1 MSKTGVAVL
10 GLGMMGG
17 GMAGRLLSQGFAVTV
32 FNRNPDRARA
42 LVDRGA
48 VFAKS
53 PQEAAMRSEIIISMV
68 SDDAASRQ
76 VWLGERGAL
85 ADAKSGALLIESS
98 TLTVGWIEELATAAV
113 ARGCE
118 FLDAPVTG
126 SKTQAASGELNFIVG
141 GVAAAL
147 ENARPVLAAM
157 SKAIVHLG
165 PTGSGAL
172 RSVANASGEWSA
184 GRHPIEWNGEGT
196 RGRVPPGLY
205 LIRYRYPGGEASR
218 RIVIAR

>member
-98 TLTVGWIEELATAAV
+98 TLTVGWINELATAAA
-113 ARGCE
+113 ARGHE
-118 FLDAPVTG
+118 FLDAPVR
-126 SKTQAASGELNFIVG
+126 IVG
-141 GVAAAL
+141 ALDTPVPYSPAL
-147 ENARPVLAAM
+147 EERYLPSEAQVERAARL
-157 SKAIVHLG
+157 L
-165 PTGSGAL
+165 
-172 RSVANASGEWSA
+172 VA
-184 GRHPIEWNGEGT
+184 
-196 RGRVPPGLY
+196 Y
-205 LIRYRYPGGEASR
+205 
-218 RIVIAR
+218 